1 MSGNEMSNQESIWI
15 SNSHSFSKNVID
27 DTIAQLCGGSQ
38 AISAAENLALSKLKK
53 LWVAKYKSKDREP
66 LSNPVPLPPKPK
78 RKPRS
83 RKGATA
89 VSKKVLK
96 EDEYVDAT
104 ILEDNCDVI
113 YRINIPPLRP
123 NWQCRNFELKVK
135 AHVCKNNLVE
145 PLINWQL
152 LDTIMEVPLDEGT
165 SILQKHVDEMLEK
178 DLH

>member
-53 LWVAKYKSKDREP
+53 LWVAKYKPKDRQP

-78 RKPRS
+78 RKPRP
-83 RKGATA
+83 RKRATA
-89 VSKKVLK
+89 
-96 EDEYVDAT
+96 EYVDAT
-104 ILEDNCDVI
+104 TLEDNCDVI

-123 NWQCRNFELKVK
+123 NWQCRSFELKVK

-165 SILQKHVDEMLEK
+165 SILQKHVDEILEK